1 MVHDYLRPVQ
11 AVYLSPFTANSR
23 WHASFWDADHAWF
36 NFFLDVSLAK
46 RLPSGFPLLAV
57 HGPSYVNAGHL
68 FCAEKPWWVHQV
80 KK

>member
-1 MVHDYLRPVQ
+1 MIDIVNGFVCNNC
-11 AVYLSPFTANSR
+11 S
-23 WHASFWDADHAWF
+23 
-36 NFFLDVSLAK
+36 DVSLAK